1 MLYRKDRNG
10 NDLSMLGFGCMRFTK
25 KGNGIDIEKAE
36 QELMAAYRAG
46 VNYFD
51 SAYIYAGSE
60 AAIGEIFER
69 NHIREK
75 INIATKLPQYM
86 IKDRKGLDKYF
97 NEELSRLRTDYI
109 DYYLMHHLTDLAM
122 WEKLKAIG
130 IEDWIKEKKASG
142 AIRSIGFSYHGNTN
156 NFQKILNDY
165 DWDFCQIQYNYLDE
179 VAQAGVDGLKAAV
192 AKGIPVIIM
201 EPLRGGKLVNML
213 PAGAKKAMQES
224 GRGWSPA
231 EWGLRWLYNQPEVT
245 VVLSGMNSL
254 EMVEENCRIA
264 SEAVPGHMTEK
275 DFEVLEE
282 VKQKIREKEKV
293 GCTGCRYCMPC
304 PKGVDI
310 PGIFRCYN
318 AMFTES
324 KSQGRFQFAQT
335 VGLTKE
341 PAFASQCIQCGKC
354 EQHCPQNIPIRE
366 KLKEADKA
374 LRPLPY
380 KIGINFARA
389 FMFRKPAG
397 AGKTAAAG
405 KAASAG
411 KTAAAGKT
419 AKRRK
424 AANSRKRRKQS

>member
-10 NDLSMLGFGCMRFTK
+10 NELSMLGFGCMRFTR
-25 KGNGIDIEKAE
+25 KGNNIDVEKAE
-36 QELMAAYRAG
+36 REIMAAYRAG

-51 SAYIYAGSE
+51 SAYIYPGSE

-75 INIATKLPQYM
+75 VNIATKLPQYM
-86 IKDRKGLDKYF
+86 VKNRASLDKYF
-97 NEELSRLRTDYI
+97 NEELSRLRTGYV

-122 WEKLKAIG
+122 WEKLKDVG
-130 IEDWIKEKKASG
+130 ILDWIREKKESG
-142 AIRSIGFSYHGNTN
+142 AIRNIGFSYHGNTD

-179 VAQAGVDGLKAAV
+179 VSQAGVDGLKAAA
-192 AKGIPVIIM
+192 AKGIPVVIM

-213 PAGAKKAMQES
+213 PAGAKKAMQDS

-231 EWGLRWLYNQPEVT
+231 EWAFRWLYNQPEVT

-254 EMVEENCRIA
+254 DMVEENCRTA
-264 SEAVPGHMTEK
+264 SEAAPGHLTEK

-282 VKQKIREKEKV
+282 VKRQIREKEKV

-304 PKGVDI
+304 PRGVDI

-335 VGLTKE
+335 VGLTRD
-341 PAFASQCIQCGKC
+341 PAFADQCIRCGKC
-354 EQHCPQNIPIRE
+354 AQHCPQNIPIRE
-366 KLKEADKA
+366 KLVEADRA

-380 KIGINFARA
+380 RIGISFARA
-389 FMFRKPAG
+389 FMF
-397 AGKTAAAG
+397 G
-405 KAASAG
+405 KAAGGGKAARKAKTGRKS
-411 KTAAAGKT
+411 KTAGSARRTKSGKAAG
-419 AKRRK
+419 
-424 AANSRKRRKQS
+424 RRKQS